1 MESTGNL
8 TGGVM
13 DILMGGVDFD
23 LEGNGGPD
31 CRDHV
36 SFSLRG
42 LEVTVSMVIFVL
54 SLVLGQKFDQGKRYV
69 GVGRMDS
76 EQMYRFAVISDSDFR
91 NSIQAN
97 DIRVPSISMMQT
109 N

>member
-1 MESTGNL
+1 
-8 TGGVM
+8 M

-42 LEVTVSMVIFVL
+42 LEVTVSMVIFAVAL
-54 SLVLGQKFDQGKRYV
+54 LLGQKFDHGERYV
-69 GVGRMDS
+69 RRMDS
-76 EQMYRFAVISDSDFR
+76 DMMYRFAVLSDSHVAYTCTG
-91 NSIQAN
+91 QGY
-97 DIRVPSISMMQT
+97 
-109 N
+109 